1 MNKSRRKLIGGAA
14 AVAGTWGLP
23 FLSRAQGYPSKPVR
37 IVVPFPPAGPT
48 DAVAR
53 QLAQKLTET
62 FNQSFIIDNRPGAG
76 GNIGA
81 EIVAKAP
88 ADGYTLLIGTTSHA
102 INPSLYKNMGYD
114 MMRDLL
120 PINLLT
126 KVPLVLAVHPDIP
139 AKTLAEF
146 IALAKRP
153 GSKLTY
159 ASSGSGT
166 STHLA
171 AELFKSMTGTQ
182 MTHVPYK
189 GSAPALNDLMGG
201 QVAAMF
207 DLSLSMMPHVKTG
220 RLRALAV
227 TSEKRA
233 KIAPDLPTL
242 VESGIPGYEATAWNG
257 LLAPA
262 GTPKEVIHEINR
274 SVREIF
280 TTPDMVHR
288 LALGGAEPHLGSPE
302 DFQNFLRAEIEKW
315 SRVVKNSDAA
325 IG

>member
-1 MNKSRRKLIGGAA
+1 MNKSRRRLLGGAA
-14 AVAGTWGLP
+14 AVAGVWSAP
-23 FLSRAQGYPSKPVR
+23 FLANAQSYPSKPVR

-53 QLAQKLTET
+53 QLAQKLSEH
-62 FNQSFIIDNRPGAG
+62 FNQSFVIDNKPGAG

-81 EIVAKAP
+81 ELVAKAP

-102 INPSLYKNMGYD
+102 INPSLYKGMSYD
-114 MMRDLL
+114 MMRDLA

-126 KVPLVLAVHPDIP
+126 KVPLVLAVHPDVP
-139 AKTLAEF
+139 AQTLAEF

-153 GSKLTY
+153 GSKLAY

-171 AELFKSMTGTQ
+171 AELFKSMTGAQ

-207 DLSLSMMPHVKTG
+207 DLSLSMMPHVKSG

-227 TSEKRA
+227 TSESRSKM
-233 KIAPDLPTL
+233 APDLPTIA
-242 VESGIPGYEATAWNG
+242 EAAAPGYEATAWNG

-262 GTPKEVIHEINR
+262 STPKEIVHQLNR
-274 SVREIF
+274 AVREIF
-280 TTPDMVHR
+280 SAPDMVQR
-288 LALGGAEPHLGSPE
+288 LAAGGAEPHMGTPE
-302 DFQNFLRAEIEKW
+302 DFQKFLRSEMEKW
-315 SRVVKNSDAA
+315 SRVVKSSDAV

>member
-1 MNKSRRKLIGGAA
+1 MNDSRRKLIGSAA
-14 AVAGTWGLP
+14 AIAGIWGIP
-23 FLSRAQGYPSKPVR
+23 FLSSAQSYPTKPVR

-53 QLAQKLTET
+53 QLAQKLTDT

-88 ADGYTLLIGTTSHA
+88 TDGYTLLIGTTSHA

-120 PINLLT
+120 PITLLT

-139 AKTLAEF
+139 ARTLAEF
-146 IALAKRP
+146 IALTKRP
-153 GSKLTY
+153 DSRITY

-171 AELFKSMTGTQ
+171 AELFKSMTGAQ

-227 TSEKRA
+227 TSETRSKM
-233 KIAPDLPTL
+233 APDLPTIA
-242 VESGIPGYEATAWNG
+242 ESGAPGYEATAWNG

-262 GTPKEVIHEINR
+262 GTPKEIINELNR
-274 SVREIF
+274 AVREIF
-280 TTPDMVHR
+280 TTPDIVQR
-288 LALGGAEPHLGSPE
+288 LVAGGAEPHVGSPD
-302 DFQNFLRAEIEKW
+302 DFQKFLHTEIEKW
-315 SRVVKNSDAA
+315 SRVVKSSDAV